1 MSRAESREQ
10 RVRQTGRQTYRES
23 VRERDGQREET
34 EKKKETD
41 RDRERATKRET
52 ERQTE
57 RALTRRP
64 LPTGAWSATCYH
76 KLDSGAVE
84 SVEAAMDG
92 QHALLDDIDD
102 VLVVVVV
109 CPEVKDRELSRC
121 LRKKHLW
128 PHTACTT
135 SPNLKMH
142 PPLHQPQGIHL
153 SQASLSPRIASA
165 PSLY

>member
-1 MSRAESREQ
+1 M
-10 RVRQTGRQTYRES
+10 
-23 VRERDGQREET
+23 RERETDKEKRQRKRKRQIEIERERQRERQ
-34 EKKKETD
+34 
-41 RDRERATKRET
+41 RDRQREREI
-52 ERQTE
+52 
-57 RALTRRP
+57 TRRP

-135 SPNLKMH
+135 SP
-142 PPLHQPQGIHL
+142 
-153 SQASLSPRIASA
+153 
-165 PSLY
+165 